1 MNHQPDIDKIYLY
14 AKYPY
19 EAKYQYLTNKREK
32 VGLDQFSDPKGFI
45 KYSNEMQDV
54 YKNTEEYNPGKKRK
68 VLTVFDDLLADM
80 ISYKKINPI
89 VLDYLLLAENLTFH
103 LFLSY
108 NDILKYQ
115 KKVD

>member
-54 YKNTEEYNPGKKRK
+54 YKNTEEYNPGKKCK
-68 VLTVFDDLLADM
+68 VLIVFDDLIAYM
-80 ISYKKINPI
+80 ISYKKFNPI
-89 VLDYLLLAENLTFH
+89 VTGLFTTGRKLNILLVF
-103 LFLSY
+103 
-108 NDILKYQ
+108 IIQ
-115 KKVD
+115 